1 MTMCPF
7 KPGQVQGTA
16 LLKPPVLP
24 LSSHLTMKLLLRIKT
39 MRRMTE
45 CMPLGLQAAFRNQGG
60 FHMIGSGRGKI
71 EKQEDLQKAADV
83 AQELQLDGLIVC
95 GGDDSNTNA
104 AVLAE
109 FFKAKGETN
118 LTHTAQ

>member
-1 MTMCPF
+1 
-7 KPGQVQGTA
+7 
-16 LLKPPVLP
+16 
-24 LSSHLTMKLLLRIKT
+24 MKLLPRIKT

-45 CMPLGLQAAFRNQGG
+45 CTPLGLQAAFRNQGG

-118 LTHTAQ
+118 LAHTARSFSC

>member
-1 MTMCPF
+1 
-7 KPGQVQGTA
+7 
-16 LLKPPVLP
+16 
-24 LSSHLTMKLLLRIKT
+24 
-39 MRRMTE
+39 
-45 CMPLGLQAAFRNQGG
+45 LQAAFRNQGG
-60 FHMIGSGRGKI
+60 FHMIGSGRSKI

-109 FFKAKGETN
+109 FYKAKGEITS
-118 LTHTAQ
+118 THTAC